1 MKLKHDR
8 EHPFDS
14 DVPIHNW
21 YYPLAVDTL
30 PLSPTGVGQFLDM
43 TRGGPA
49 VRRAL
54 YLHIPF
60 CDTICSFC
68 PFIRKSAAEN
78 DLVDAYFSLLLAEL
92 RAKSKLSD
100 AKINAIF
107 VGGGTPSLLSA
118 RQVHELGETI
128 QSSFDLSEMQEFSF
142 EMEVK
147 SVTVEKLRALKAIG
161 VTNARLGVQT
171 LNDQARNLF
180 ELSIP
185 AKDAKSALALML
197 SNFDLV
203 SADMLYAYDGQ
214 AQKDWEADIGEI
226 VDTGVPLIDIYPL
239 NPVASQTR
247 LHKSAKRLGLAPPT
261 ARTRH
266 DYRLTASDLLA
277 NAGYVPHNGHG
288 FIRSRASAC
297 PTTDTYHFDYH
308 EHVYGYKNYE
318 ILGFGVNAISNIQ
331 GISLQNTGLIHQY
344 MKDVSERGIP
354 RAALGRSDTYS
365 RESRPLIFRLPY
377 FGSVEK
383 AAIDFLNVYPE
394 TLESLLALVQH
405 GMVEDTGPTFQ
416 MTRQGW
422 IWYTNCTYFLL
433 PQHEKRMIDVQ
444 VSNARKDKRAA
455 LENMHLR
462 LDA

>member
-1 MKLKHDR
+1 MKLEPDR

-30 PLSPTGVGQFLDM
+30 ALSPSGVGQFLDM
-43 TRGGPA
+43 TRAEPA

-60 CDTICSFC
+60 CETICSFC

-78 DLVDAYFSLLLAEL
+78 DLIDAYFSLLLAEVK
-92 RAKSKLSD
+92 AKSKLND
-100 AKINAIF
+100 NKINAIF

-118 RQVHELGETI
+118 RQIHELGETI
-128 QSSFDLSEMQEFSF
+128 QSCFDLCDTKEFSF

-147 SVTVEKLRALKAIG
+147 SVTAERLRALKAIG
-161 VTNARLGVQT
+161 VTNVRLGVQT
-171 LNDQARNLF
+171 LQDQKRTLF

-197 SNFDLV
+197 ANFDLV

-214 AQKDWEADIGEI
+214 TLQDWEADLRQIIG
-226 VDTGVPLIDIYPL
+226 TGVPLIDIYPL

-247 LHKSAKRLGLAPPT
+247 LHKNAKRLGLCPPT

-266 DYRLTASDLLA
+266 DYRVAASDLLA
-277 NAGYVPHNGHG
+277 DAGYVPHNGHG
-288 FIRSRASAC
+288 FIRARTHAL

-318 ILGFGVNAISNIQ
+318 LLGFGVNAISNIR

-344 MKDVSERGIP
+344 MKDVSECGIP
-354 RAALGRSDTYS
+354 RGALGRSDACS
-365 RESRPLIFRLPY
+365 RESRPLIFRLPC

-383 AAIDFLNVYPE
+383 AAIDFLTVYPE
-394 TLESLLALVQH
+394 TLQSLLALIHH
-405 GMVEDTGPTFQ
+405 GMVEDHGPMFR

-422 IWYTNCTYFLL
+422 LWYTNCMYFLL
-433 PQHEKRMIDVQ
+433 PQHEKEMIDVQ
-444 VSNARKDKRAA
+444 VANARKDNRAA
-455 LENMHLR
+455 LEDKHLR